1 MEGITCP
8 DAVSAKLG
16 DGSYDLLGLC
26 LPSEVPEEIEDAFNM
41 IKE

>member
-8 DAVSAKLG
+8 DAESAKLG
-16 DGSYDLLGLC
+16 SGSYDLLGLC
-26 LPSEVPEEIEDAFNM
+26 LPTVVPEGIEEAFNM